1 MARVDNGNNLQT
13 PMLQP
18 GWVTQADGYGLI
30 TTKGRYVADEGNANS
45 FNLGQEVPD
54 LAGTRISKITQT
66 FNKNGLQV
74 IDLEGVQLDSAT
86 TRPNVS
92 ASSGLTSEHIT
103 THPDFF
109 STIAGP
115 KPYTQSTL
123 SKGNGQTLYKGLNGA
138 HFSDEQGG
146 KFEGFLDPSFP
157 DFYGKT
163 HYLAPITSFSGTIF
177 TSSSANAKKLKDA
190 VGKTS
195 ASRSFDGITLLPSF
209 LGDTFVISGRHQ
221 LLLSQV
227 NFEDYAVTVAGNAY
241 VIKVT
246 YEIRLNA
253 EGYSSK
259 VYKSA

>member
-45 FNLGQEVPD
+45 FNLGDQVPD

-177 TSSSANAKKLKDA
+177 TSSSVNAKKLKDA

-209 LGDTFVISGRHQ
+209 LGDAFVISGRHQ

>member
-1 MARVDNGNNLQT
+1 
-13 PMLQP
+13 MLQP

-30 TTKGRYVADEGNANS
+30 TTKGRYVADEGNARV

-66 FNKNGLQV
+66 FNKNGIQV
-74 IDLEGVQLDSAT
+74 IDLEGVQLDSDV

-103 THPDFF
+103 THPNFF

-115 KPYTQSTL
+115 KPYTQSSL

-146 KFEGFLDPSFP
+146 RFEGFLDPSYP

-177 TSSSANAKKLKDA
+177 TSSSTVAKKLKEA

-195 ASRSFDGITLLPSF
+195 ASRSFDGVTLLPSY
-209 LGDTFVISGRHQ
+209 LGDSFNISGRHQ

-227 NFEDYAVTVAGNAY
+227 NFEDYAVTVAGKAY

-253 EGYSSK
+253 EGYSSR

>member
-1 MARVDNGNNLQT
+1 
-13 PMLQP
+13 MLQP

-30 TTKGRYVADEGNANS
+30 TTKGRYVADESNANS
-45 FNLGQEVPD
+45 FNLGQQVAE

-109 STIAGP
+109 STIAGS
-115 KPYTQSTL
+115 KPYTQSSL

-177 TSSSANAKKLKDA
+177 TNSGVNAKKLKDA

-195 ASRSFDGITLLPSF
+195 ASRSFGGITLLPSY
-209 LGDTFVISGRHQ
+209 LGDAFVISGRHQ

-227 NFEDYAVTVAGNAY
+227 NFEDYAVTVAGDAY

>member
-1 MARVDNGNNLQT
+1 
-13 PMLQP
+13 MLQP
-18 GWVTQADGYGLI
+18 GWTTQADGYGLI
-30 TTKGRYVADEGNANS
+30 TTKGRYIADEGNANA
-45 FNLGQEVPD
+45 FNLGQQIPD

-74 IDLEGVQLDSAT
+74 IDLEGVQLDSGT

-138 HFSDEQGG
+138 HFSDTEGG

-163 HYLAPITSFSGTIF
+163 HYLAPVTSFSGTIF
-177 TSSSANAKKLKDA
+177 TSSPSNARKLKES

-195 ASRSFDGITLLPSF
+195 GMRSFNGVILLPSY
-209 LGDTFVISGRHQ
+209 LGDSFIIAGRHQ

-227 NFEDYAVTVAGNAY
+227 NFEDYAVTVAGEAY

-259 VYKSA
+259 VYKAA

>member
-74 IDLEGVQLDSAT
+74 IDLEGVQLDSAI

-115 KPYTQSTL
+115 KPYTQSSL

-157 DFYGKT
+157 DFYGQT

-177 TSSSANAKKLKDA
+177 TSSSANAKKLKEA